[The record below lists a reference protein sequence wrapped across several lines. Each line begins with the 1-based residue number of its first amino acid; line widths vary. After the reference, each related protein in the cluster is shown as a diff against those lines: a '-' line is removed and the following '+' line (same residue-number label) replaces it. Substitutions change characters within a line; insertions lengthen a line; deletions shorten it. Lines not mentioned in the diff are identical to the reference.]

1 MTILY
6 LDTNELLKA
15 RKFMLHSKVEFPYF
29 YKLRITNYLK
39 NVLKLNIDTLICI
52 NFFNFPILIMSF

>member
-15 RKFMLHSKVEFPYF
+15 RNFMLNSRVEFPYF
-29 YKLRITNYLK
+29 YKLRITNFLK
-39 NVLKLNIDTLICI
+39 KKMIERLN
-52 NFFNFPILIMSF
+52 NFYVFFLYI